1 MELHD
6 IVGSGFLLVGA
17 GFVLIGSVG
26 IIRFPDFYTRIHAA
40 GKCDTL
46 GLALVLIGLAIHEGG
61 TLNTVKLV
69 LIAVFIA
76 IANPTAT
83 HAIARAAYRLGLK
96 PLLGN
101 QKPDSTTEEEAK

>member
-1 MELHD
+1 MEVHD
-6 IVGSGFLLVGA
+6 LIGSMFLLSGA
-17 GFVLIGSVG
+17 IFVLIGSIGVV
-26 IIRFPDFYTRIHAA
+26 RLPDFFTRTHAS

-61 TLNTVKLV
+61 TLNTAKLL

-83 HAIARAAYRLGLK
+83 HAIARVAYKLGIK
-96 PLLGN
+96 PLLS
-101 QKPDSTTEEEAK
+101 DSKEEKQNDLAN

>member
-1 MELHD
+1 MNILD
-6 IVGSGFLLVGA
+6 ILGSVILVA
-17 GFVLIGSVG
+17 GLIFVLIGSIG
-26 IIRFPDFYTRIHAA
+26 IIRFPDFYTRTHAA

-46 GLALVLIGLAIHEGG
+46 GLVLVLIGLGFHVEGM
-61 TLNTVKLV
+61 LNTIKLL

-96 PLLGN
+96 PLLDL
-101 QKPDSTTEEEAK
+101 KSKDSQNDTLS

>member
-1 MELHD
+1 MD
-6 IVGSGFLLVGA
+6 ILGSIFLIA
-17 GFVLIGSVG
+17 GIIFVLIGSIG
-26 IIRFPDFYTRIHAA
+26 IIRFPDFFTRTHAA

-46 GLALVLIGLAIHEGG
+46 GLVLVLIGLGIHVEG
-61 TLNTVKLV
+61 TFNMIKLL

-96 PLLGN
+96 PILGS
-101 QKPDSTTEEEAK
+101 KSEDIK

>member
-1 MELHD
+1 MGILD
-6 IVGSGFLLVGA
+6 ILGSVFLIG
-17 GFVLIGSVG
+17 GIIFVLIGSIGV
-26 IIRFPDFYTRIHAA
+26 IRFPDFFTRTHAA

-46 GLALVLIGLAIHEGG
+46 GLVLVLIGLGFHVEG
-61 TLNTVKLV
+61 TLNTIKLL

-96 PLLGN
+96 PLLGS
-101 QKPDSTTEEEAK
+101 KLEETK

>member
-1 MELHD
+1 MEIHD
-6 IVGSGFLLVGA
+6 IIGSVFLLVGA
-17 GFVLIGSVG
+17 LFVLIGSVG
-26 IIRFPDFYTRIHAA
+26 IIRFPDFYSRVHAV
-40 GKCDTL
+40 GKSDTL

-61 TLNTVKLV
+61 TLNTVKLI

-96 PLLGN
+96 PLVGENKTEN
-101 QKPDSTTEEEAK
+101 QEEAK